1 MARRL
6 LEWLCE
12 GVCAALSQQL
22 SKQLLVDRRALSP
35 RHLAGQQEPHMLP
48 RVTETNR
55 HLGVL
60 ARIALLVAAG
70 DWLTKA
76 VAARFIGNEAL
87 VFSERLRFAVVHN
100 DAGAFGLSAGPY
112 TWQLN
117 LALTL
122 AAIVLMIP
130 VARDLSRI
138 DAAAPRA
145 LGLIVGGAVGNL
157 ASLILSPAGV
167 VDFIAINFGAHSGLV
182 LNVADL
188 AAYVGLAM
196 MTRTAFLIV
205 AEMRRTVRPNRV
217 PQVSHWVTVARR
229 AFVDREVKVP
239 VPMADRVVPESDLVV
254 PRPESVRRT
263 ELLDLEVTDPKVID
277 IRPHLAAPRPEV
289 KGQRL
294 EMQRFVWRER
304 AD

>member
-1 MARRL
+1 M
-6 LEWLCE
+6 
-12 GVCAALSQQL
+12 
-22 SKQLLVDRRALSP
+22 P
-35 RHLAGQQEPHMLP
+35 P

-76 VAARFIGNEAL
+76 VAARFVGGEAL
-87 VFSERLRFAVVHN
+87 EFSERLRFAVVHN

-138 DAAAPRA
+138 DEAAPRA

-167 VDFIAINFGAHSGLV
+167 VDFIAVSFGAHSGLV
-182 LNVADL
+182 LNVADI

-205 AEMRRTVRPNRV
+205 AEIRRSARPTRTA
-217 PQVSHWVTVARR
+217 QVAHWVTVARR
-229 AFVDREVKVP
+229 SFTDREVKVP
-239 VPMADRVVPESDLVV
+239 VPMADRAVPESDLVV
-254 PRPESVRRT
+254 PRPESVRRA

-277 IRPHLAAPRPEV
+277 IRPHLTAPKAEV

-294 EMQRFVWRER
+294 EMQRFVWQQR

>member
-1 MARRL
+1 M
-6 LEWLCE
+6 
-12 GVCAALSQQL
+12 S
-22 SKQLLVDRRALSP
+22 
-35 RHLAGQQEPHMLP
+35 P
-48 RVTETNR
+48 RVTESNR

-76 VAARFIGNEAL
+76 VAARFVGSDAL
-87 VFSERLRFAVVHN
+87 VFSDRLRFAVVHN
-100 DAGAFGLSAGPY
+100 DAGAFGLSAGAY

-130 VARDLSRI
+130 VARDLARV
-138 DAAAPRA
+138 DEGAPRA

-157 ASLILSPAGV
+157 ASLVLGPPGV
-167 VDFIAINFGAHSGLV
+167 VDFISISLDAHSGLV

-196 MTRTAFLIV
+196 MTRTAFRIV
-205 AEMRRTVRPNRV
+205 AEIRRTAQPKRV
-217 PQVSHWVTVARR
+217 AQVSHWVTVARR
-229 AFVDREVKVP
+229 SFADREVKVP
-239 VPMADRVVPESDLVV
+239 VAMADRVQPETDVGIT
-254 PRPESVRRT
+254 RPESVRRA
-263 ELLDLEVTDPKVID
+263 ELIDLETTTDPKVID
-277 IRPHLAAPRPEV
+277 IRPHLAAPKPDVRH
-289 KGQRL
+289 QRL
-294 EMQRFVWRER
+294 EMQRSEWREL

>member
-1 MARRL
+1 
-6 LEWLCE
+6 
-12 GVCAALSQQL
+12 
-22 SKQLLVDRRALSP
+22 
-35 RHLAGQQEPHMLP
+35 MLP
-48 RVTETNR
+48 RVIDTNR
-55 HLGVL
+55 HLGLL

-76 VAARFIGNEAL
+76 VAARFVGSEAL
-87 VFSERLRFAVVHN
+87 VFSEGLRFAVVHN

-138 DAAAPRA
+138 DEAAPRA
-145 LGLIVGGAVGNL
+145 LGLIVGGAMGNL
-157 ASLILSPAGV
+157 ASLILGPAGV
-167 VDFIAINFGAHSGLV
+167 VDFIGVNFGVHFGLV

-205 AEMRRTVRPNRV
+205 AEMKRSARPMRV
-217 PQVSHWVTVARR
+217 AQVSHWATVARR
-229 AFVDREVKVP
+229 TFVDREVKVP
-239 VPMADRVVPESDLVV
+239 VPLADRVVPESDLVV
-254 PRPESVRRT
+254 PRPESVRRA
-263 ELLDLEVTDPKVID
+263 ELMDLEVADPKVID
-277 IRPHLAAPRPEV
+277 IRPHLTAPKPEV

-294 EMQRFVWRER
+294 EMQRFSWR